1 MTRPDVVIKTPRDRK
16 EADLRDAAMK
26 MKEIKAG
33 VDTLAKS
40 LSGSAVQVASA

>member
-1 MTRPDVVIKTPRDRK
+1 
-16 EADLRDAAMK
+16 MK